1 MSMSV
6 FVSHVF
12 EDRAYRDQINGW
24 AQRGLLGDVVITGET
39 ADVRQGGDR
48 AIQSHLNPYLKGA
61 GALLVLVGQ
70 NSHNRPWLDHEVQH
84 AQSHH
89 KKILVVRIGGTN
101 GAAPPAVRGY
111 GELLLDPTA
120 IRRALGT

>member
-12 EDRAYRDQINGW
+12 EDRAYRDQLDGW
-24 AQRGLLGDVVITGET
+24 ARRGLLGDVVITGET

-48 AIQSHLNPYLKGA
+48 AIQGHLNPYLKGA
-61 GALLVLVGQ
+61 GALLVLVGRD
-70 NSHNRPWLDHEVQH
+70 SHNRPWLDHEVQH
-84 AQSHH
+84 ALSHH
-89 KKILVVRIGGTN
+89 KKILVVRIPGTT
-101 GAAPPAVRGY
+101 GAAPMSVRGHS
-111 GELLLDPTA
+111 ELLMDPSA